1 MGAIYSVVMNNQ
13 TIIASSEMVTITAAT
28 AVTSRAH
35 TIRILR
41 AWCSQGANETSEQLG
56 VQICSQVTAFGTFTA
71 TTPTPM
77 FLGGAASGIAGGTAQ
92 AAATSGTDS
101 SANAAGT
108 KVVLIADS
116 FNNLNGWLW
125 VPTPEERIWVTAGQT
140 ITLAMV
146 GTATAL
152 GNWTAGMVFEELN

>member
-1 MGAIYSVVMNNQ
+1 MNNQ

-28 AVTSRAH
+28 AITSRAH

-41 AWCSQGANETSEQLG
+41 AWCSQGATETSEQLG
-56 VQICSQVTAFGTFTA
+56 IQICQQVSAFGTFTG
-71 TTPTPM
+71 TTPTPH
-77 FLGGAASGIAGGTAQ
+77 FIGGNVSGIASGTAQ

-108 KVVLIADS
+108 KTTIIADS

-125 VPTPEERIWVTAGQT
+125 VPTPEERIWVTAGLT

-152 GNWTAGMVFEELN
+152 GNWTAGMTYEEVN

>member
-1 MGAIYSVVMNNQ
+1 MGAVYSVVMKDQ
-13 TIIASSEMVTITAAT
+13 TIIANSEMVTIRTAAALT
-28 AVTSRAH
+28 TRAAN
-35 TIRILR
+35 IRILR

-56 VQICSQVTAFGTFTA
+56 VQIVVQASAFGTFTSTA
-71 TTPTPM
+71 PVPHTA
-77 FLGGAASGIAGGTAQ
+77 GGAASGISGGTAQ

-108 KVVLIADS
+108 KTVIIADS

-125 VPTPEERIWVTAGQT
+125 VPTPEERLLVPVNTC

-152 GNWTAGMVFEELN
+152 GNWTAGITFEEVN